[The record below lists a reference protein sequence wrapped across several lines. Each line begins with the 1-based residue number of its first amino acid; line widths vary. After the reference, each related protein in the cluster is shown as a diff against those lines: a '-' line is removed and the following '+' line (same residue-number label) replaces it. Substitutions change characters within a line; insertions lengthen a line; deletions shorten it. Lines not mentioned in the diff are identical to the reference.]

1 MPALPALDAARA
13 RAHHLLV
20 LPDGVAATDV
30 EALVLSRF
38 PESAV
43 SRSAAQARL
52 EPMAGCAVTGPW
64 AAPAELLPA
73 WAAVVFTL
81 EAPVQRG
88 GAVPRELQGRGGLL
102 DAFADGE
109 PVGQERELIELGLA
123 AARRLGGA
131 IRAAGSGM
139 LMTPE
144 HRVDLVVYSP
154 VWLHPDALVHVLE
167 RHLPGV
173 SLSAMD
179 DGAALPSD
187 AVTGPSLIE
196 DEGERRWLAA
206 EAAAYDAA
214 ALEEVEVSES
224 YGAVARVDDA
234 IFSIAVEAARGV
246 PVVLSGIDLAGLI
259 VYELRCY
266 ADGTPTAAAV
276 ARLDAAGRELVGAVG
291 GHVVDDDGFLVD
303 LG

>member
-1 MPALPALDAARA
+1 MPGLPALDAALA

-20 LPDGVAATDV
+20 LPDGVDPADV

-43 SRSAAQARL
+43 SRSADRVRL
-52 EPMAGCAVTGPW
+52 EPVLGCAVSGPW
-64 AAPAELLPA
+64 AAPAQLVPG
-73 WAAVVFTL
+73 WAAAVFTL

-88 GAVPRELQGRGGLL
+88 PAVPRELQGRGDLL

-109 PVGQERELIELGLA
+109 PVGRERELIEFGLA

-131 IRAAGSGM
+131 IRASGSGM
-139 LMTPE
+139 LMTPD

-173 SLSAMD
+173 SMPAVD
-179 DGAALPSD
+179 AGAALPAD
-187 AVTGPSLIE
+187 AVTGRRLIQ

-214 ALEEVEVSES
+214 ALEEVDVTES
-224 YGAVARVDDA
+224 YGAVARADDA
-234 IFSIAVEAARGV
+234 VFSIAVEAARGV

-259 VYELRCY
+259 IYELRCY
-266 ADGTPTAAAV
+266 TDGSPTAAAV
-276 ARLDAAGRELVGAVG
+276 ARLDAAGRALVAAVG